1 MENASKALLIAG
13 AVLIVILLIGIGM
26 LIYSK
31 STGIVDT
38 AASTMNTQEVQ
49 MFNSQ
54 FTAYEGEQDVSSVKS
69 LIQAIIANN
78 ATHEGDTNKVVK
90 IILTNK
96 GGVSG
101 STWSGSTP
109 SEISNYI
116 IQKLNSGSTYKVTF
130 EYESNGYVDEVNL
143 TEI

>member
-78 ATHEGDTNKVVK
+78 ATHEGDTNKVVTST
-90 IILTNK
+90 IITPTNTT
-96 GGVSG
+96 GGHTPELISQNVIKNLKSG
-101 STWSGSTP
+101 S
-109 SEISNYI
+109 
-116 IQKLNSGSTYKVTF
+116 KYKVTF
-130 EYESNGYVDEVNL
+130 DYNENGYIRIIYLKEM
-143 TEI
+143 

>member
-31 STGIVDT
+31 STGVVDT
-38 AASTMNTQEVQ
+38 AASTMNTQEIQ

-54 FTAYEGEQDVSSVKS
+54 FSVYEGEQEIGSVKS
-69 LIQAIIANN
+69 LIQGIIANN
-78 ATHEGDTNKVVK
+78 ATHKNDANKVVG
-90 IILTNK
+90 ITLTNK
-96 GGVSG
+96 NGASN
-101 STWSGSTP
+101 STWSASKPTD
-109 SEISNYI
+109 ISNNI
-116 IQKLNSGSTYKVTF
+116 TKNLKSGSTYRVAF
-130 EYESNGYVDEVNL
+130 AYETNGYVKDVYL